1 MTFGYLGYIW
11 AIFGCSVFALVVGGS
26 ALFLYAVGRRAR
38 RSGQEPTTTVEA
50 LPVRPARP
58 RPDDAA

>member
-11 AIFGCSVFALVVGGS
+11 AILGCSVFAAVIGGS

-38 RSGQEPTTTVEA
+38 RTGDEPTTTVET
-50 LPVRPARP
+50 LVVRPPR